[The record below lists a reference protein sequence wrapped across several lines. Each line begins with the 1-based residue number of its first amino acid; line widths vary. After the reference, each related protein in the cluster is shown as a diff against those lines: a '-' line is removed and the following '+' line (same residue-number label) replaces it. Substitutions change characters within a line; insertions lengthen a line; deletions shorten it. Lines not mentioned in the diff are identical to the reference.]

1 MVRAFCLTGLAVGAT
16 VAGLAGIAGV
26 PMHDGAAVAR
36 SAAHSVVR
44 TDAEPTAFETVSSMI
59 GRVHRLTGYVRSI
72 AADANDLSQEEIAV
86 SKQYRCLA
94 QAVYFEARGEPDA
107 GKHAVAHVVLN
118 RLRDDRYPNTIC
130 GVVFQNQHLR
140 HRCQF
145 SFACDGLSD
154 TPRETQAW
162 HRSLQVALEA
172 LTGASEDI
180 TQASTHFHTRY
191 VEPVWASQLKP
202 TVQVGAHLFY
212 QEPPREELSLTLSNP
227 E

>member
-1 MVRAFCLTGLAVGAT
+1 MVRAFSLRGLAVL
-16 VAGLAGIAGV
+16 GLAGILGF
-26 PMHDGAAVAR
+26 PLGQGPAVAGQSGDPVAISR
-36 SAAHSVVR
+36 
-44 TDAEPTAFETVSSMI
+44 AEPTALQTVSSMI
-59 GRVHRLTGYVRSI
+59 GRFHRLSGYMRTI
-72 AADANDLSQEEIAV
+72 AADANDVSKEEIAV

-94 QAVYFEARGEPDA
+94 QAVYFEARGEPDM

-118 RLRDDRYPNTIC
+118 RLKDDRYPNTIC

-154 TPRETQAW
+154 TPRESQAW

-172 LTGASEDI
+172 LAGASEDI
-180 TQASTHFHTRY
+180 TLASTHFHARY

-202 TVQVGAHLFY
+202 TIQVGAHLFY
-212 QEPPREELSLTLSNP
+212 QEPAREDALLTLSSP

>member
-1 MVRAFCLTGLAVGAT
+1 MALLGLTMT
-16 VAGLAGIAGV
+16 GLAGILGFAL
-26 PMHDGAAVAR
+26 HTDSAVA
-36 SAAHSVVR
+36 SASGNNGAGNPVATS
-44 TDAEPTAFETVSSMI
+44 TAEPTAFQTVSSVI
-59 GRVHRLTGYVRSI
+59 GRFHRLSGYMRSI
-72 AADANDLSQEEIAV
+72 AADANDVSKEEIAV

-94 QAVYFEARGEPDA
+94 QAVYFEARGEPDM

-118 RLRDDRYPNTIC
+118 RLKDDRYPNTIC

-154 TPRETQAW
+154 TPRESQAW

-172 LTGASEDI
+172 LAGASEDI
-180 TQASTHFHTRY
+180 TLASTHFHARY

-202 TVQVGAHLFY
+202 TIQVGAHLFY
-212 QEPPREELSLTLSNP
+212 QEPTRAEALLTLSSP